1 MSLSKARRSL
11 LRSLRSRHR
20 RQDEG
25 CFLVEGIRGATA
37 AVNAGAEV
45 RFGVVSLRLAKLDA
59 SGSLASLLE
68 AAGTEIIAVAD
79 DELAKLADTV
89 TPQGIVL
96 VCEEP
101 TTTLDRL
108 LPHADRGL
116 LVADAIQDPT
126 NLGNM
131 IRTAAA
137 LGLGGLIAL
146 DGTVDPFNAKVVR
159 GAAGGCF
166 YLPIF
171 RAQWKDVAEPLSAA
185 GVRLLAAHPHGTNI
199 AATENRDP
207 WALAVGNEGA
217 GLRAE
222 ILAAAHERVAVPIHR
237 SAESLNAGVAA
248 ALLMYEL
255 AGRRER

>member
-20 RQDEG
+20 RQAEG

-45 RFGVVSLRLAKLDA
+45 RFGVIAVRLAELDA
-59 SGSLASLLE
+59 SGRLASLLE
-68 AAGTEIIAVAD
+68 AAGTEVIAVAD
-79 DELAKLADTV
+79 GELAKLADTV
-89 TPQGIVL
+89 TPQGILL

-108 LPHADRGL
+108 LPHADHGL
-116 LVADAIQDPT
+116 LIADAIQDPT
-126 NLGNM
+126 NLASM

-159 GAAGGCF
+159 GAAGGCLC
-166 YLPIF
+166 LPIL
-171 RAQWKDVAEPLSAA
+171 RAEWQGVAEALFAA
-185 GVRLLAAHPHGTNI
+185 DVRLLAAHPQGT
-199 AATENRDP
+199 D
-207 WALAVGNEGA
+207 
-217 GLRAE
+217 
-222 ILAAAHERVAVPIHR
+222 AAAIDRQRESPRTRAVC
-237 SAESLNAGVAA
+237 
-248 ALLMYEL
+248 
-255 AGRRER
+255 GRLTSSSMRPSISRC